1 MEAKIKKLVCE
12 LCNSND
18 FTKDNDGFFVCDF
31 CRTKY
36 TPEQAQGMMVEG
48 TVRVDRSGDVE
59 NLLRLAKS
67 ASESENHQE
76 AFDYSNKA
84 LEIDP
89 HNKDAWFIKGKSSG
103 WLSNLNDLRVHEMC
117 TCFNSAIEETSEDLK
132 ENQKIQCAIE
142 INSVCIATY
151 NMSLRHTYKFASVDG
166 SWEKHFSRALQI
178 IESLNVAFELNASRE
193 PLDTTI
199 WVASK
204 LIEGATYEYYDSGWN
219 TYRTGVRKLN
229 ADGSTFTRNLI
240 EETSEKIRAFDPS
253 YLSPRPETKS
263 GCFVVTATMGNEFA
277 APVIDLR
284 EFRDVIL
291 LNYSSGKKFINWY
304 YKNGPLLAA
313 KIEEN
318 LTMRALFYLILVVP
332 AHFFARVIL
341 KFKRS
346 CS

>member
-1 MEAKIKKLVCE
+1 
-12 LCNSND
+12 
-18 FTKDNDGFFVCDF
+18 
-31 CRTKY
+31 
-36 TPEQAQGMMVEG
+36 
-48 TVRVDRSGDVE
+48 
-59 NLLRLAKS
+59 
-67 ASESENHQE
+67 
-76 AFDYSNKA
+76 
-84 LEIDP
+84 
-89 HNKDAWFIKGKSSG
+89 
-103 WLSNLNDLRVHEMC
+103 MC